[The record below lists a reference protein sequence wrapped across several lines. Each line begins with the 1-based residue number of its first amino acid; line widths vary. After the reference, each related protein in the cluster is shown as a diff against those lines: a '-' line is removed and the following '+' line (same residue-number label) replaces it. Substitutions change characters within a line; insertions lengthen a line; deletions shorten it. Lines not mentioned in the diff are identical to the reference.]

1 MYKCQFMKYIL
12 FIIILLLTLNL
23 NGQEKEGAVLFLEN
37 NSYDFGRVREDNG
50 TVSYTFTFSNTGNLP
65 LVLNNVRSTCGCTT
79 PKWSR
84 EPIPPGERGYLTVE
98 FDPKNRLGSFYK
110 TIQLQSTAINS
121 NMFVTLTGNILPPV
135 KEEKLMY
142 TIGSLSVKSKH
153 INFGYLFKGKTGIQ
167 TLTIA
172 NHTDSMMHIGF
183 QDVPEHMVVHLYPS
197 ILQPGEYGQIEIH
210 YNTNL
215 IDDWDVVIE
224 RLSVL
229 INGKEVQ
236 KDKFAVTANIREDFS
251 GLTNEEFMN
260 APIACF
266 DIKEHTFDTITIDK
280 PVKCSFKLK
289 NNGESDLIIR
299 ALKPSC
305 GCTLAKQ
312 KRKILPPGAS
322 TKIEAV
328 FDPKGKSGSF
338 KNSITIITN
347 DPRSYKQYLIAGG
360 YIKR

>member
-1 MYKCQFMKYIL
+1 MKYIL
-12 FIIILLLTLNL
+12 FMAILLSTLNL
-23 NGQEKEGAVLFLEN
+23 NGQGKEGAVLFLES

-50 TVSYTFTFSNTGNLP
+50 MISHTFTFSNTGNLP

-84 EPIPPGERGYLTVE
+84 EPIPPGEHGYLTVE
-98 FDPKNRLGSFYK
+98 FDPKNRFGSFHK
-110 TIQLQSTAINS
+110 TIQLQSTAINN
-121 NMFVTLTGNILPPV
+121 NMFVTLMGNVLPPL

-142 TIGSLSVKSKH
+142 TIGRLSVKSKH
-153 INFGYLFKGKTGIQ
+153 INFGYIFKGKTGIQ

-172 NHTDSMMHIGF
+172 NHTDSAMYIEF
-183 QDVPEHMVVHLYPS
+183 KDVPSHMIVYLYPS
-197 ILQPGEYGQIEIH
+197 ILKPGEYGQIEIH
-210 YNTNL
+210 YNSNL
-215 IDDWDVVIE
+215 IDNWDVVID
-224 RLSVL
+224 RLSL
-229 INGKEVQ
+229 SINGAEVK

-251 GLTNEEFMN
+251 GLTNEQLKN

-266 DIKEHTFDTITIDK
+266 DNKGYTFDTIIIDK

-289 NNGESDLIIR
+289 NNGKSDLIIR

-305 GCTLAKQ
+305 GCTITKQ

-322 TKIEAV
+322 TKIKAV

-338 KNSITIITN
+338 KNAITVITN
-347 DPRSYKQYLIAGG
+347 DPISYKQYLIAEG